1 MMAIDK
7 VLDTVNHVLNRAT
20 LRLEGG
26 AVLCPQVEAER
37 ILEDALGCS
46 RAELY
51 LDRER
56 ILTPSELEFVARTI
70 DERLTGKPLQYILG
84 HQQFR
89 HLDLA
94 CREGVLIPR
103 PETELLVEA
112 ALCELNKLGGPRTVI
127 DIGSGTGAIAVSIA
141 YEYEQAIVYAA
152 DISMTALSLTG
163 ESARAY
169 GVDRRV
175 HAVASDILS
184 GLSDLRG
191 RIDMVVSNPPYIPH
205 RELAV
210 LQREVRFEPAEA
222 LDGGEDGLDFYR
234 TIVLQSPQFLVAG
247 GALLLEIGID
257 QASPIIAMLND
268 AGCFKDIEARKDYQ
282 GIDRIVTARKV

>member
-1 MMAIDK
+1 MMAINE
-7 VLDTVNHVLNRAT
+7 VLDTVNHVLNQAT
-20 LRLEGG
+20 LLLEGG
-26 AVLCPQVEAER
+26 AVLCPQIEAER
-37 ILEDALGCS
+37 ILEDALGCL

-51 LDRER
+51 LNRER
-56 ILTPSELEFVARTI
+56 ILTPSELEFVMRTI

-112 ALCELNKLGGPRTVI
+112 ALFELNDLGGPRTVI

-141 YEYEQAIVYAA
+141 YEYEQAVVYAA
-152 DISMTALSLTG
+152 DISAAALSLTA
-163 ESARAY
+163 ENARTY
-169 GVDRRV
+169 GVDSRV
-175 HAVASDILS
+175 YAVVSDMLS

-191 RIDMVVSNPPYIPH
+191 RIDMVVSNPPYIPR

-234 TIVLQSPQFLVAG
+234 VVIRQSPHFLVAG
-247 GALLLEIGID
+247 GALLLEIGIG
-257 QASPIIAMLND
+257 QASHIVALLNN
-268 AGCFKDIEARKDYQ
+268 AGCFKDIEVRKDYQ
-282 GIDRIVTARKV
+282 GVDRIITARKV